1 MTILVRISWC
11 VQKVLKFS
19 KGKNMDIERVRPCVI
34 TILRFT
40 KLSLVFFFL
49 LLGYVSASELNIY
62 SHRQPFL
69 INPFLDA
76 FTERTG
82 IETNVVYS
90 TKGLAQRLKAE
101 GKNSP
106 ADVILTVDIG
116 RLQVYADMKL
126 LAKINSKKLSLNIPI
141 HLRSNDNTWV
151 SLSKRSRII
160 VVSKDRV
167 DPLSISR
174 IEDLAN
180 PKWKGK
186 ICTRPGS
193 HVYNRALMASMI
205 AAHGVEGATKWAK
218 GLVANLARRPQ
229 GNDRAQV
236 KAIYEGQCD
245 IAIINNYYYGKLK
258 YSDDEKQRVWA
269 DGLSLIFPNQ
279 DLNDR
284 GAHIN
289 ISGGGVAKFS
299 KNKENA
305 IKLLEFLSEETS
317 QQLYGKINFEYPVN
331 PRVMPTQTLLDW
343 GVFREDQLPILTIAK
358 LSQQSQKIIDKVG
371 W

>member
-1 MTILVRISWC
+1 MYIKKVRSC
-11 VQKVLKFS
+11 VKTVWK
-19 KGKNMDIERVRPCVI
+19 I
-34 TILRFT
+34 T
-40 KLSLVFFFL
+40 KLSSAFVFVFSTH
-49 LLGYVSASELNIY
+49 VIASELNIY

-69 INPFLDA
+69 INPFLEA
-76 FTERTG
+76 FTKKTG
-82 IETNVVYS
+82 VKTNVVYS

-126 LAKINSKKLSLNIPI
+126 LAEINSKKLSENIPS

-160 VVSKDRV
+160 VVSKNRV
-167 DPLSISR
+167 KPLSISR
-174 IEDLAN
+174 IEDLAS

-186 ICTRPGS
+186 ICSRPGS

-205 AAHGVEGATKWAK
+205 AAHGVEDATKWAK

-258 YSDDEKQRVWA
+258 YSDDKKQRSWA
-269 DGLSLIFPNQ
+269 EELSLIFPNQ
-279 DLNDR
+279 GVNDR

-299 KNKENA
+299 KNKDNA

-317 QQLYGKINFEYPVN
+317 QQLYGEINFEYPVN
-331 PRVMPTQTLLDW
+331 PRVLPNQILLDW
-343 GVFREDQLPILTIAK
+343 GIFREDQLPILTIAE

>member
-1 MTILVRISWC
+1 MCIIKAPSRKNIIWIFTQISA
-11 VQKVLKFS
+11 
-19 KGKNMDIERVRPCVI
+19 
-34 TILRFT
+34 T
-40 KLSLVFFFL
+40 FFFMFSAQ
-49 LLGYVSASELNIY
+49 VTASELNIY

-69 INPFLDA
+69 IKPFLEA
-76 FTERTG
+76 FTEKTG
-82 IETNVVYS
+82 INTNVVYS

-126 LAKINSKKLSLNIPI
+126 LAKINSKKLAENIPS
-141 HLRSNDNTWV
+141 HLRSTDNTWV
-151 SLSKRSRII
+151 SLSKRSRVI
-160 VVSKDRV
+160 VVSKSRV
-167 DPLSISR
+167 NPLSITR
-174 IEDLAN
+174 IEDLAK

-205 AAHGVEGATKWAK
+205 AAHGIEGATKWAE
-218 GLVANLARRPQ
+218 GLVKNLARRPQ

-236 KAIYEGQCD
+236 KAIHEGQCD

-258 YSDDEKQRVWA
+258 YSDDKKQRVWA

-279 DLNDR
+279 GVNDR

-289 ISGGGVAKFS
+289 ISGGGISKFS
-299 KNKENA
+299 KNKVNA
-305 IKLLEFLSEETS
+305 IKLLEFLSEEKS
-317 QQLYGKINFEYPVN
+317 QKLYGEINFEYPVN
-331 PRVMPTQTLLDW
+331 PRVIPTQILLDW
-343 GVFREDQLPILTIAK
+343 GVFKEDQLPILTIAE
-358 LSQQSQKIIDKVG
+358 LSQESQKIIDKVG